1 MVSSVPSRN
10 RSAESREWFKD
21 WSNEYDQTLGKMKRH
36 HRLLD
41 LAVQLSG
48 VRDGERVLDLGCGT
62 GLLSLKFIKQAD
74 CQVTAI
80 DSSPEMLA
88 IFKNKIESLSLADR
102 IACLPGDAASPR
114 FKDQTFDVAAST
126 VVLHHVQDKLPMLR
140 KIAAILKPGGRFVL
154 GDVDLDTTGDHA
166 DVRRLGRI
174 LDFLREE
181 WMQAMKDAG
190 IEGFTRMYDNGKKH
204 VFNIGEYC
212 ISFAQWKALCKQAG
226 FVRIDVHPVTK
237 SSRFKVLM
245 AYKPLSPAQ

>member
-10 RSAESREWFKD
+10 RSSESREWFKD

-36 HRLLD
+36 HRMLD
-41 LAVQLSG
+41 LVVHTSG

-62 GLLSLKFIKQAD
+62 GLLSLKFIRAAD

-80 DSSPEMLA
+80 DSSPDMLA
-88 IFKNKIESLSLADR
+88 IFKDKIETLKLSDR

-126 VVLHHVQDKLPMLR
+126 VALHHVQDKLPMIR
-140 KIAAILKPGGRFVL
+140 KIHAVLKPGGRFVL

-181 WMQAMKDAG
+181 WMQAMKDTG

-204 VFNIGEYC
+204 IFNQGEYC
-212 ISFAQWKALCKQAG
+212 VSFSQWKNLCRQAG
-226 FVRIDVHPVTK
+226 FIKLAVHPITK
-237 SSRFKVLM
+237 DSMFKVLIG
-245 AYKPLSPAQ
+245 YKPSR